1 MTEYT
6 YILYNHYGGSIS
18 STSKERI
25 YLIYEEKPT
34 AYKGLPKKIK
44 IDS

>member
-6 YILYNHYGGSIS
+6 YILYTHYQTSI
-18 STSKERI
+18 TSQSKARI
-25 YLIYEEKPT
+25 YQIYEEKPT